1 MYHIELFRGECCQN
15 RAGRKGEEEHELR
28 PKSSHAEEF
37 IHHGEI
43 EETLAY
49 GEANSTNRELIDEIL
64 AKARERRGL
73 THREAMGASGL
84 RTGGQ
89 EPGNL

>member
-1 MYHIELFRGECCQN
+1 MNYD
-15 RAGRKGEEEHELR
+15 

-49 GEANSTNRELIDEIL
+49 GEANRTNRELIDEIL

-73 THREAMGASGL
+73 TTGRPWCFWT

-89 EPGNL
+89 EPGDL

>member
-1 MYHIELFRGECCQN
+1 MNYD
-15 RAGRKGEEEHELR
+15 

-49 GEANSTNRELIDEIL
+49 GEANRTNRELIDEIL
-64 AKARERRGL
+64 GG
-73 THREAMGASGL
+73 HGASGL

-89 EPGNL
+89 EPGDL